1 MKNKFVVGTLLLAT
15 LVLFLAAGALNV
27 SAQAPVNDQPWTAV
41 YTFGEPRRIEAGQT
55 LWFKFDYNGDKT
67 PITIMLSDA
76 RTIGL
81 EFRVYT
87 LDQVLRLDQ
96 EDKFVGRGTA
106 MMVPC
111 ESGKCQSAHLS
122 WQGGFPTG
130 GPYFVQVQNPKD
142 RWLTMQLFIGGTG
155 VSLGPVIEPTPVPTA
170 TLVPVPVAAPVT
182 APVTTTTPTT
192 TTLLP
197 TTPVTPVV
205 PVVVA
210 PPVAPVV
217 PVVPVAPVQVAPKN
231 DSPYFA
237 IMVPDNRE
245 QTIAANARLWYKFGY
260 GGDKSTVLVVLRL
273 GNAIGVGFRVYT
285 QEQADKYTDQKFIGI
300 GTTGKTACETGKCT
314 SDDLSWKGGFPVS
327 GTYYIEVVNNTDKER
342 TFTLTIVGTNINI

>member
-1 MKNKFVVGTLLLAT
+1 MKNKFFAGVMVLIALA
-15 LVLFLAAGALNV
+15 LFLGLGA
-27 SAQAPVNDQPWTAV
+27 
-41 YTFGEPRRIEAGQT
+41 
-55 LWFKFDYNGDKT
+55 
-67 PITIMLSDA
+67 
-76 RTIGL
+76 
-81 EFRVYT
+81 
-87 LDQVLRLDQ
+87 DQVLRLDQ

-111 ESGKCQSAHLS
+111 DTGRCQSAHLS

-130 GPYFVQVQNPKD
+130 GPYFVQVLNPTD

-155 VSLGPVIEPTPVPTA
+155 VSLGPVLPPTPTPTA
-170 TLVPVPVAAPVT
+170 TLVPAPVVAPVT

-192 TTLLP
+192 TTILP

-210 PPVAPVV
+210 PPVVPVAPVV
-217 PVVPVAPVQVAPKN
+217 PVVPVEVAPKN

-245 QTIAANARLWYKFGY
+245 QTVAAGSRLWYKFGY
-260 GGDKSTVLVVLRL
+260 GGDKTPVLVVLRL

-300 GTTGKTACETGKCT
+300 GTTGKIACETGRCT
-314 SDDLSWKGGFPVS
+314 SDDLSWKGGFPVPGS
-327 GTYYIEVVNNTDKER
+327 YYIEVVNNTDKER
-342 TFTLTIVGTNINI
+342 TFVLNIQGTNIDIEE